1 MTPEQN
7 KDIRLMLDMIS
18 KDLKRLSDDVKCL
31 SQFMEIAAESECDR
45 DSYCNCL
52 KNIKMQEVK

>member
-7 KDIRLMLDMIS
+7 KDIRLMLDMIA

-31 SQFMEIAAESECDR
+31 SQFMEVASKEEKED
-45 DSYCNCL
+45 
-52 KNIKMQEVK
+52 K